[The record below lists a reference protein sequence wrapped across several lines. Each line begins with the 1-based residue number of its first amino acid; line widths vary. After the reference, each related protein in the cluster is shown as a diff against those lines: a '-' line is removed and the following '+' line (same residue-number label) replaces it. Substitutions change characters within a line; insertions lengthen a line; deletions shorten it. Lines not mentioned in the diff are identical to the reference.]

1 LDPALLRPGRFD
13 RRVVMSLPDVK
24 GREEILKV
32 HLAGKPVLPDV
43 SVPTVAKETH
53 GFSGA
58 DLANLV
64 NEAAILAARNEH
76 TGINLF
82 DIEESIDRVLAG
94 PARKSRKVSVKEKEI
109 VAYHEAGHALVA
121 SSLPAADP
129 VHKVTIVPRGETGG
143 YTRLLP
149 EEDRS
154 LWSKG
159 QFEAMLAVM
168 MGGQAAE
175 EIVFG
180 DITTGA
186 SNDLQNANGVARRMV
201 TEYGMSTSIGPRTI
215 DTGSSGMP
223 FMGKDFGQGNSH
235 SEAVA
240 EKIDDE
246 IGNLLNKAQQTAKNI
261 IKENRA
267 KLNNLASRLLVDET
281 VEGVDLRG
289 ILDSPGED
297 APAVA

>member
-1 LDPALLRPGRFD
+1 
-13 RRVVMSLPDVK
+13 
-24 GREEILKV
+24 
-32 HLAGKPVLPDV
+32 
-43 SVPTVAKETH
+43 
-53 GFSGA
+53 
-58 DLANLV
+58 
-64 NEAAILAARNEH
+64 
-76 TGINLF
+76 
-82 DIEESIDRVLAG
+82 
-94 PARKSRKVSVKEKEI
+94 
-109 VAYHEAGHALVA
+109 
-121 SSLPAADP
+121 
-129 VHKVTIVPRGETGG
+129 VHKVTIIPRGAAGG

-215 DTGSSGMP
+215 ETGYGGMP
-223 FMGKDFGQGNSH
+223 FMGKDFAQGNNH

-261 IKENRA
+261 IKENRS

-289 ILDSPGED
+289 ILDGPGED